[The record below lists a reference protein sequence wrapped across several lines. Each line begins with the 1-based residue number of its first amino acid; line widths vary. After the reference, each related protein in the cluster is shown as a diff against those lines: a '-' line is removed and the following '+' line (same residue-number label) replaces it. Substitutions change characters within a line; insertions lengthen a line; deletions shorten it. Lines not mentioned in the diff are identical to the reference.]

1 MAPDTLAKRLERLKA
16 GGTLRRMNADAL
28 GRTMID
34 GDKDRDLTLAGDG
47 GGQIG
52 APHGVDRLGDDG
64 PVMAARP
71 ARRAAARGGE
81 QVVLAHQPQH
91 PAPGGAGA
99 TMAQPGPD
107 LAMPLAMEGAGGQHR
122 PDRLQEV
129 GIWHR
134 SPRPGPPGRG

>member
-1 MAPDTLAKRLERLKA
+1 VVVADSKATGDVLGEAAEVAPDTLAKRLERLKA

-64 PVMAARP
+64 PVVAARP
-71 ARRAAARGGE
+71 ARRAAARGASRSCSRISRSTRRLE
-81 QVVLAHQPQH
+81 VRVP
-91 PAPGGAGA
+91 PWRSR
-99 TMAQPGPD
+99 AQTLRCP
-107 LAMPLAMEGAGGQHR
+107 
-122 PDRLQEV
+122 
-129 GIWHR
+129 
-134 SPRPGPPGRG
+134 SP